1 MIREDLLTDIHFSP
15 LLWHVLLL
23 VISSIKAITPKIFS
37 RANESLGW
45 DSAVMVLLFCN
56 PFLVFFAESFWNI
69 WLQSFLLG
77 LSLYFLAFYF
87 RSSSFSYAEY
97 SDPAAA
103 NMVSL
108 FMFLIGHIFS
118 VGFLL
123 ARYIWQSI

>member
-1 MIREDLLTDIHFSP
+1 MIREALLTDIQLSP

-23 VISSIKAITPKIFS
+23 LLSSIKAITLKLFS

-45 DSAVMVLLFCN
+45 DSAVMLLLFCN
-56 PFLVFFAESFWNI
+56 PFLAFFADSFWSI

-77 LSLYFLAFYF
+77 LPLYFLAFYF
-87 RSSSFSYAEY
+87 RNDLFGYAEY

-108 FMFLIGHIFS
+108 FMFLMGHLLSI
-118 VGFLL
+118 GFLL
-123 ARYIWQSI
+123 IRYIWQSI